1 MYLCKL
7 KNGYYYVFYKS
18 DNGKKNKISSRLKH
32 KAEALEFFS
41 EFKEQLKKRNHKD
54 YLLPITL
61 KEFIWEFLKLSS
73 VYHTDKTYGCYKST
87 LKFFTKFLSPSIL
100 LSDIT
105 TSQVENYLLDRY
117 QTTSVYAHRKDY
129 INLKAFFNK
138 AIKVNYL
145 KSNPLSRIKRINVP
159 EKLPTFFTQDEFSKL
174 LNVIDKE
181 DVKDLVIFAVN
192 TGLRQSEL
200 LNLQFR
206 LVNFGNRTII
216 LDNQTHITKSKR
228 IRSVPLNETAFNIVQ
243 KRNDA
248 RYQNVFTLRESGI
261 KQDWIV
267 HNFKKYVLK
276 AKLNP
281 KLNFHSLRHTFASWL
296 VQSGISIYEVS
307 KLLGHA
313 DIKTTQIYAHLRT
326 DDLRNAVLML
336 D

>member
-7 KNGYYYVFYKS
+7 KNGYYYVFFKS
-18 DNGKKNKISSRLKH
+18 DNGKKNKISSRTKY
-32 KAEALEFFS
+32 KSEALKFFND
-41 EFKEQLKKRNHKD
+41 FKGQLKRRNEID
-54 YLLPITL
+54 YLSPITL
-61 KEFIWEFLKLSS
+61 KEFIWEYLKLSS

-87 LKFFTKFLSPSIL
+87 FNFFTKFLSPSIL

-105 TSQVENYLLDRY
+105 TSQVENYLLNRY
-117 QTTSVYAHRKDY
+117 QTISVYAHRKDY

-138 AIKVNYL
+138 AIEMNYL
-145 KSNPLSRIKRINVP
+145 KFNPVSRIKRIKIP
-159 EKLPTFFTQDEFSKL
+159 EKLPTFFSRDEFSKL
-174 LNVIDKE
+174 LSVIDKE

-192 TGLRQSEL
+192 TGLRQGEL

-206 LVNFGNRTII
+206 QVNFSNRTII

-228 IRSVPLNETAFNIVQ
+228 IRSVPLNETAFNIIQ
-243 KRNDA
+243 KRNNGRD
-248 RYQNVFTLRESGI
+248 QNVFTLKESGI

-296 VQSGISIYEVS
+296 VQKGISIYEVS

-313 DIKTTQIYAHLRT
+313 DIKTTEIYAHLRS
-326 DDLRNAVLML
+326 DDLRNAVQML